1 VKRLAAFALGAAIVG
16 ASLTV
21 TPPAWAADIPTTIAF
36 ANDGELS
43 VPFGSEWDLPIRVTS
58 KSDRGTYDVTTN
70 DGTVDIFVEGMPGEY
85 VTAATIYPGGMV
97 YFAPPANEPALG
109 AGEYSITAVFT
120 PGAGSDFATSK
131 TKKAAA
137 VTITTIG
144 VTPAAKLLT
153 DPSVVTVPTV
163 RTSLSG
169 EFVDDTGVPP
179 NGTWTVTGTDS
190 DGTEAFSIT
199 ADQPTESDEGA
210 VGPLDIPITSTL
222 EPGETYE
229 VRTVFTADPLIA
241 RGIEF
246 ENPAPASF
254 STPSLTPAEVLSGP
268 VTISM
273 WIVVL
278 NGVLFIGL
286 VVLLVLVLGVWSRG
300 RVTKEPATDS
310 QQPVTAP
317 SLEGTPTVAAIGTV
331 TPVASIESAAAASH
345 TESASDES
353 VSNEDDAENDA
364 PERE

>member
-1 VKRLAAFALGAAIVG
+1 MKRLAAFALGAAIIG
-16 ASLTV
+16 TTLTV
-21 TPPAWAADIPTTIAF
+21 ALPAWAADVPTTIAF
-36 ANDGELS
+36 TNDSDLS
-43 VPFGSEWDLPIRVTS
+43 VPFGSEWDMPIRVTS
-58 KSDRGTYDVTTN
+58 QSDRGTYNVTTN

-109 AGEYSITAVFT
+109 AGEYSVTAVFT
-120 PGAGSDFATSK
+120 PAAGSDFATSK
-131 TKKAAA
+131 TKKAA
-137 VTITTIG
+137 VLTITTIG
-144 VTPAAKLLT
+144 VTTSAKLLT

-169 EFVDDTGVPP
+169 EFVDDKGVPP

-210 VGPLDIPITSTL
+210 VGPLDIPITSEL

-241 RGIEF
+241 RGIDYK
-246 ENPAPASF
+246 NPASATF

-300 RVTKEPATDS
+300 RVAKAPARAS
-310 QQPVTAP
+310 EQPVLTP
-317 SLEGTPTVAAIGTV
+317 SLEGSPTVAAIETV
-331 TPVASIESAAAASH
+331 TPVASIEGAAS
-345 TESASDES
+345 ESDDS